1 MKCFINWDVLL
12 RYSLTLNT
20 YLLNTYCKSDRPRLR
35 FQGTVSA
42 LEHRGKGTV
51 VRPPE
56 AARDSVHSNPVSVT
70 QQYYD
75 FGKMPSFLPCRFHT
89 LEIGLIALSRVV
101 VRIMQVN
108 LNKAL

>member
-1 MKCFINWDVLL
+1 MQCFINWDALL

-35 FQGTVSA
+35 IQATVSA

-51 VRPPE
+51 VRPTE
-56 AARDSVHSNPVSVT
+56 AARDSLRSNPVSVT
-70 QQYYD
+70 GQYDD
-75 FGKMPSFLPCRFHT
+75 FGKMPSFLPCRFHS
-89 LEIGLIALSRVV
+89 LEIGLIALSRVA
-101 VRIMQVN
+101 VRITQVN